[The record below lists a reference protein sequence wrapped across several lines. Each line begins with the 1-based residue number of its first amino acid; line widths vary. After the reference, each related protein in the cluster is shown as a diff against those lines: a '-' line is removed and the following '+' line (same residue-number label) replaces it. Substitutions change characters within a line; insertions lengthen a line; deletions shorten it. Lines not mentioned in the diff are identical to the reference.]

1 MSMSK
6 TYHPLVKGLLDGER
20 SLADL
25 PPELRAEAE
34 EAERLLGAVDRT
46 PVSLSPALDA
56 RVMAAVRRRAASPVR
71 RAWRRLVEP
80 REFEL
85 RLRIRPWIAWGGALA
100 VVAATALV
108 VLGRPSVIPAGG
120 PTPTRVAARD
130 SIYVRF
136 VLYAPGAKRVAV
148 AGTFNQWDQ
157 NAAPLVPA
165 GTSGIWTTTLALPV
179 GQHQY
184 AFVVDGQRWVA
195 DPGAPAV
202 DDGFGRRNSVV
213 AVTAHAGRAL

>member
-56 RVMAAVRRRAASPVR
+56 RVMAAVRRRAASPGR

-100 VVAATALV
+100 VAAATALV

-120 PTPTRVAARD
+120 PTPTRVASRRWRRRGASVHRRGRR
-130 SIYVRF
+130 SSPAAISGASSSS
-136 VLYAPGAKRVAV
+136 APKKRIPSPRMPKP
-148 AGTFNQWDQ
+148 GSPTSPSSSRRRSRTQKH
-157 NAAPLVPA
+157 
-165 GTSGIWTTTLALPV
+165 GTS
-179 GQHQY
+179 
-184 AFVVDGQRWVA
+184 
-195 DPGAPAV
+195 
-202 DDGFGRRNSVV
+202 
-213 AVTAHAGRAL
+213 

>member
-85 RLRIRPWIAWGGALA
+85 RLRIRPWIAWGGALKQ
-100 VVAATALV
+100 L
-108 VLGRPSVIPAGG
+108 R
-120 PTPTRVAARD
+120 
-130 SIYVRF
+130 
-136 VLYAPGAKRVAV
+136 
-148 AGTFNQWDQ
+148 
-157 NAAPLVPA
+157 
-165 GTSGIWTTTLALPV
+165 
-179 GQHQY
+179 
-184 AFVVDGQRWVA
+184 
-195 DPGAPAV
+195 
-202 DDGFGRRNSVV
+202 
-213 AVTAHAGRAL
+213 

>member
-100 VVAATALV
+100 VAAATALV

-130 SIYVRF
+130 SIYERF
-136 VLYAPGAKRVAV
+136 VLYAPGAKRVAE
-148 AGTFNQWDQ
+148 
-157 NAAPLVPA
+157 
-165 GTSGIWTTTLALPV
+165 I
-179 GQHQY
+179 
-184 AFVVDGQRWVA
+184 
-195 DPGAPAV
+195 
-202 DDGFGRRNSVV
+202 
-213 AVTAHAGRAL
+213 GRAHV